1 MGEKPKRKYYIVEG
15 WYQLKY
21 SLILII
27 AMMFA
32 ATVII
37 FSTLLTLHPAMNK
50 ELSGAVTESQAF
62 TVGWNVIKGYLF
74 RFSLLLVVALFVG
87 IYLSHKII
95 GPIHR
100 LEGAVKKMGEG
111 DLSQH
116 IFLRRGDEFA
126 KLSQNLNILIEKFRQ
141 LLLENQE
148 ISGYIL
154 NQLKKMDSE
163 NKTGALSEEILSKH
177 LTELTEKV
185 THMQH
190 INSSLKLDSSDTFPM
205 I

>member
-1 MGEKPKRKYYIVEG
+1 MSEKPKRKYYIVEG
-15 WYQLKY
+15 WYQIKF

-27 AMMFA
+27 AMVFA

-37 FSTLLTLHPAMNK
+37 FSTLLTIHPAMNQ

-74 RFSLLLVVALFVG
+74 RFSLLLIIALFVG
-87 IYLSHKII
+87 IYISHKII

-148 ISGYIL
+148 ISGSVL

-163 NKTGALSEEILSKH
+163 HKTGTLSEEILSKH
-177 LTELTEKV
+177 LAELIEQAK
-185 THMQH
+185 HMQY
-190 INSSLKLDSSDTFPM
+190 INSSLKLDSSETFPM
-205 I
+205 A